1 MNPLL
6 DKNEISSIAIFRAL
20 QLGDMLCII
29 PTVRA
34 IRSAFPTA
42 SITLIGLP
50 WQSDLAK
57 RFPNYFDSFIEFS
70 GWPGLPEFPWEAE
83 RSVAFLKHM
92 QEQKFDLVFQLQGNG
107 ILTNS
112 MCLLWDGKHTAG
124 LRKSSEFI
132 SKGIYTVSEDT
143 DHEILRFMK
152 ILETIGIE
160 SKGTY
165 LEFPISD
172 DEHQLFQNSCEIL
185 GIKNKK
191 YVCIHPGAR
200 DPKRRWSLEN
210 FAHVADAIYH
220 HGYEVVLTGSVFELD
235 IMDKL
240 ASLAT
245 VPVINSVQRL
255 NDVSLGHLAAVI
267 SNSSL
272 LVSNDTGVSHIASAL
287 KVPSVII
294 FSPYSDQNRWAPL
307 DAKIHIPIS
316 SQSATEVNGV
326 ITSVLDH
333 LKLNTL
339 HSSPPWG
346 I

>member
-1 MNPLL
+1 MNPVL

-34 IRSAFPTA
+34 IRAAFPKA

-50 WQSDLAK
+50 WQIDLVK
-57 RFPNYFDSFIEFS
+57 RFPNYFDSFVEFP
-70 GWPGLPEFPWEAE
+70 GWPGLPEIPWEAE
-83 RSVAFLKHM
+83 RSVAFLKKM
-92 QEQKFDLVFQLQGNG
+92 QERKFDLVFQMQGNG

-112 MCLLWDGKHTAG
+112 MCLLWDGKFTVG

-132 SKGIYTVSEDT
+132 SKGIYTISEDT
-143 DHEILRFMK
+143 DHEILRFLK
-152 ILETIGIE
+152 ILEPIGIE
-160 SKGTY
+160 PKGTH
-165 LEFPISD
+165 LEFPISE
-172 DEHQLFQNSCEIL
+172 DERQLFHASRETL
-185 GIKNKK
+185 GIRNKK

-210 FAHVADAIYH
+210 FAQVADAVYQ
-220 HGYEVVLTGSVFELD
+220 HGYEVVLTGSVFESD
-235 IMDKL
+235 IMNKL

-245 VPVINSVQRL
+245 APVINSVERL
-255 NDVSLGHLAAVI
+255 NDVSLGHLAAI
-267 SNSSL
+267 INSSSL

-294 FSPYSDQNRWAPL
+294 FSPFSDQNRWAPL
-307 DAKIHIPIS
+307 NSKLHIPIA
-316 SQSATEVNGV
+316 SQSATDVNEV

-333 LKLNTL
+333 FKLNRL

>member
-1 MNPLL
+1 MNPVL

-34 IRSAFPTA
+34 IRAAYPEA

-50 WQSDLAK
+50 WQIDLVK
-57 RFPNYFDSFIEFS
+57 RFPNYFDSFVEFP
-70 GWPGLPEFPWEAE
+70 GWPGLPEIPWEAE
-83 RSVAFLKHM
+83 RSVAFVKTM
-92 QEQKFDLVFQLQGNG
+92 QERKFDLVFQMQGNG

-112 MCLLWDGKHTAG
+112 MCLLWDGKFTVG

-143 DHEILRFMK
+143 DHEILRFLK
-152 ILETIGIE
+152 ILEPIGIE
-160 SKGTY
+160 PKGTH
-165 LEFPISD
+165 LEFPIS
-172 DEHQLFQNSCEIL
+172 EGERQLFHASSETL

-200 DPKRRWSLEN
+200 DPKRRWNLEN
-210 FAHVADAIYH
+210 FAQVADAVH
-220 HGYEVVLTGSVFELD
+220 QHGYEVVLTGSVFELD
-235 IMDKL
+235 IMNKL

-245 VPVINSVQRL
+245 APVINSVERL
-255 NDVSLGHLAAVI
+255 NDVSLGHLAAI
-267 SNSSL
+267 INSSSL
-272 LVSNDTGVSHIASAL
+272 LISNDTGVSHIASAL

-294 FSPYSDQNRWAPL
+294 FSPFSDQNRWAPL
-307 DAKIHIPIS
+307 NSKLHIPIS
-316 SQSATEVNGV
+316 SQSATDVNEV

-333 LKLNTL
+333 LKLNRL
-339 HSSPPWG
+339 HSSSPWG